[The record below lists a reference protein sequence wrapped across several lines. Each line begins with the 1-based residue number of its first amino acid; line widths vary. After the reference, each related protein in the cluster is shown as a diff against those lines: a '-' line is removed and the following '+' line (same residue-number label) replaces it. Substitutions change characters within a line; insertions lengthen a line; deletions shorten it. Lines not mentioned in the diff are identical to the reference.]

1 MSLAYHQRIKGRPAT
16 AATPA
21 TPRREPCSPLLAVR
35 TAIENLTDDQVRGL
49 VHTLVDGLVHGM
61 LADVAARVDE
71 VVDDITDSIV
81 AVIGA
86 AAPESP
92 STTMPSACKAR
103 RTRSK
108 DKAHRTCEL
117 CGRAGSRRFVESS
130 TGWRCAPTA
139 TKCVGHRRPAS
150 EIDAPQRPRHT
161 AQSSHRVTP
170 DGERHLNLV
179 QLPGV
184 TAHCQDCTRTW
195 TLSGDALLEETE
207 AHELARGHII
217 TVHEQPGELIGACP

>member
-1 MSLAYHQRIKGRPAT
+1 MSLAYHQRVKGRAAT
-16 AATPA
+16 AA

-71 VVDDITDSIV
+71 VVDDITDGIV

-86 AAPESP
+86 VAPESP
-92 STTMPSACKAR
+92 SAATPPAPCAVR

-161 AQSSHRVTP
+161 TQSSHRVAA

-179 QLPGV
+179 QIPGV

-195 TLSGDALLEETE
+195 TLTGDALREETD
-207 AHELARGHII
+207 AHELARGHI
-217 TVHEQPGELIGACP
+217 TTAHEQPGELIEVCR